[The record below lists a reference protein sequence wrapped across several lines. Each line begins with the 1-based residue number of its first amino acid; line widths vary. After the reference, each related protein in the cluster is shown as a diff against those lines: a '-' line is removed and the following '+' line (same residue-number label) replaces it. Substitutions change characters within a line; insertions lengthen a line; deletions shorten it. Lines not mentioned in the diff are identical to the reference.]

1 MNLIERYLHELG
13 RYLPARNREDILA
26 ELRSHLTET
35 LDERTNGNPTEAD
48 AAALLKETGAPRKVA
63 ASYPGG
69 QQYLIGPE
77 IYPFFEMVAGIV
89 LGAVI
94 LAQLIAF
101 GVQVWIGD
109 QGFSAWDALGGVFS
123 GCLSALGAVVIVF
136 IILQRVGVNPQKD
149 EEWDPHSLPQIV
161 EEEKIKRGERIF
173 GIVGGSILLALL
185 ATFSGRI
192 GFYQYPG
199 GTFYADP
206 VIDQYLVLILLSVLA
221 SISMDA
227 FLLWQG
233 RWTLASRIAKVGI
246 NVFSIVVLALL
257 YQGHTA
263 WLQAHGSNVFLMQI
277 EKMGSDLAG
286 SVQMI
291 GMESFRLAFG
301 VALVVTTIETILL
314 VVRLV
319 RRFIRKDA
327 IEFSAK

>member
-35 LDERTNGNPTEAD
+35 LDERTNGNPTEED
-48 AAALLKETGAPRKVA
+48 AAALLRETGAPRKVA

-77 IYPFFEMVAGIV
+77 IYPFFEMVAWIV
-89 LGAVI
+89 LGAVT

-109 QGFSAWDALGGVFS
+109 QGISAWDTLGGIFSGGLAALGM
-123 GCLSALGAVVIVF
+123 VVIVF
-136 IILQRVGVNPQKD
+136 VILQRFGVNPQKD
-149 EEWDPHSLPQIV
+149 EEWDPHSLPEIV
-161 EEEKIKRGERIF
+161 EGEKVKRGERIF
-173 GIVGGSILLALL
+173 GIIGGSILMALL
-185 ATFSGRI
+185 ASFSGRI
-192 GFYQYPG
+192 GFYLYPG

-206 VIDQYLVLILLSVLA
+206 VIDQYLVLILLSLLA

-233 RWTLASRIAKVGI
+233 RWTLISRIAKVGI

-257 YQGHTA
+257 YQGHAA
-263 WLQAHGSNVFLMQI
+263 WLQVHGSNGFLMQI
-277 EKMGSDLAG
+277 ENIDNDLAG

-319 RRFIRKDA
+319 RSSLRKES
-327 IEFSAK
+327 IGFSA